1 MMADETTR
9 QISEYSRILSQLL
22 SDVIEHNY
30 LTEHA
35 NGILTKTQF
44 TILKILSI
52 SGTYTGSEIADILHI
67 SRAAASKNI
76 DKLVRTKYVKRK
88 ITMEDRRTMEISLTE
103 RGNSFVSDY
112 EKVRLQK
119 QHAALS
125 NFSKEEKINF
135 LELIREFVKN
145 CVKQEKNID
154 LICLQCNGVIEES
167 CTLESAEDRCR
178 FYYKIN
184 KKHITIEE
192 ED

>member
-1 MMADETTR
+1 MGADETTR

-22 SDVIEHNY
+22 CDVIEHNY

-35 NGILTKTQF
+35 NGVLTKTQF

-52 SGTYTGSEIADILHI
+52 SGTYTVSEIADILHI

-76 DKLVRTKYVKRK
+76 DKLVRTKKVKRK
-88 ITMEDRRTMEISLTE
+88 ITREDRRTMEISLTE
-103 RGNSFVSDY
+103 SGRLFVADY
-112 EKVRLQK
+112 ERVRLQK
-119 QHAALS
+119 QDTALS
-125 NFSKEEKINF
+125 KFSNKEKEKF
-135 LELIREFVKN
+135 LELIREYVKN
-145 CVKQEKNID
+145 SVSQEKNVD
-154 LICLQCNGVIEES
+154 LICLQCNGVIEEGCS
-167 CTLESAEDRCR
+167 LASKEDICR